1 MSGNGAKVLVDL
13 NAPTFQDDLFDLNVP
28 DLKKVFKTLKKIRK
42 MVWHDVFV
50 DKGLHWEEMISMTGK
65 YSIRLSSSYR
75 AVVTRE
81 GSWMRLP
88 PSFRSRR
95 GLWEEVAALIGAS
108 MRGCHAGPY
117 QCGSIRLADDLE
129 NVQK

>member
-42 MVWHDVFV
+42 MVWHNVFV

-65 YSIRLSSSYR
+65 DTIRLSSSYR

-81 GSWMRLP
+81 GSWMR
-88 PSFRSRR
+88 F
-95 GLWEEVAALIGAS
+95 AALHSDHDGAY
-108 MRGCHAGPY
+108 G
-117 QCGSIRLADDLE
+117 
-129 NVQK
+129 KK

>member
-65 YSIRLSSSYR
+65 DSIRLSSSYR
-75 AVVTRE
+75 ADETRE
-81 GSWMRLP
+81 GSWMR
-88 PSFRSRR
+88 F
-95 GLWEEVAALIGAS
+95 AALHSDHDGAY
-108 MRGCHAGPY
+108 G
-117 QCGSIRLADDLE
+117 
-129 NVQK
+129 KK